1 MKIGNWQLAIGN
13 WQSEMV
19 MTPERWQQVKEIF
32 NSALNYRPEDRG
44 PFILRACSGD
54 ENLRSEVES
63 LIASHEQSGSFID
76 KPAFEAAA
84 SMLAGERAELSPGQ
98 SIASYEVISFIS
110 RGGMGEVYL
119 AEDKRLGRKVALKL
133 LPASFTTNDDRLRRF
148 EQEARAASALNHPN
162 IITIY
167 EIRQAADSHVIATEF
182 VEGETLRH
190 RLSRWPLTLSEALNV
205 AIQVADALSA
215 AHKAGII
222 HRDIKPENIMLRPD
236 GYVKVL
242 DFGLAKLSEQAS
254 PAVAAE
260 APTIQ
265 VRTGSGIVIGTAGYM
280 SPEQARGLG
289 VDSRS
294 DIFSLGAVIY
304 EMIAR
309 RKPFEGDTPSDTLA
323 SILKTEPPP
332 LARVAPGV
340 PPELARIVTKALRKD
355 REERYQVVKD
365 LWLDL
370 KALKQELEFQ
380 DKLDRSVA
388 SEDDGAGTAMT
399 FPAEPTATI
408 SGPRPTLSR
417 SAISNISESISIEF
431 KRHKLGATLALIAVA
446 LIVAAGVF
454 GVYKWLHRDT
464 PVEHFWDV
472 RLTRLTNSGN
482 AIDATIS
489 PDGKYIVYALSDRSR
504 QSLYI
509 RQVSTANDKLIV
521 PPAPVGVFGMT
532 FSPDGTEL
540 YYAIKANLD
549 AGTLYRIPVLGGI
562 PVKVLEKIDGPIS
575 FSPDGK
581 QFVLVRGNYPNAGES
596 ALVIAN
602 VDGSG
607 ERNLIVKKSPQHF
620 SPIFFTGPSWSPD
633 GKIVASTL
641 ATVGGRSKVVG
652 FSVEDGSERD
662 LSAESWSFSARV
674 QWLPDMTGL
683 LVIAGENATNAMLW
697 HINYPDGRVRRVTND
712 LNAYRA
718 IGLTQ
723 DGKKLSTVQ
732 SQGMV
737 NLWVVPEGD
746 AAKAIRLPTGNV
758 SNFFSSSGSNVS
770 WVPDGRIVYVS
781 NEGGGNSDI
790 WITERDGNNRKQLTA
805 NNVTNVSPVV
815 SADGR
820 YIVFGAWHDGSR
832 NLWRINLD
840 GSNPVR
846 LTSGLSDSFP
856 ALSPDSRW
864 VIYTAYD
871 SAKPTIWKVSIDGG
885 TPVRITDHVATVA
898 SVSPDGR
905 FIAYTYPESQDPF
918 APPNRIAVIPFDGGE
933 IIKTFAVPPSGTV
946 STVIRWAWD
955 SKSILYSVN
964 ANSISNIWSQP
975 LDGSPAK
982 QITGFTDLLITGFD
996 WSRDGKQLAC
1006 TRGSLVRDAVL
1017 VTDLK

>member
-1 MKIGNWQLAIGN
+1 
-13 WQSEMV
+13 
-19 MTPERWQQVKEIF
+19 MTPERWQQVKDIF
-32 NSALNYRPEDRG
+32 NSAITYRPDERSL
-44 PFILRACSGD
+44 FISRACSGD
-54 ENLRSEVES
+54 EELRSEVES

-84 SMLAGERAELSPGQ
+84 GLLANEKAELKSGQ
-98 SIASYEVISFIS
+98 TVASYEVISFLS

-133 LPASFTTNDDRLRRF
+133 LPASFTTDQDRLRRF

-167 EIRQAADSHVIATEF
+167 EIREAAGSHVIATEF

-190 RLSRWPLTLSEALNV
+190 RLSRAPLTLSEALNV
-205 AIQVADALSA
+205 AMQVADALSA

-242 DFGLAKLSEQAS
+242 DFGLAKLSEQAT

-289 VDSRS
+289 VDHRS

-304 EMIAR
+304 EMLAR

-323 SILKTEPPP
+323 AILKTEPPS
-332 LARVAPGV
+332 LTRIAKGV
-340 PPELARIVTKALRKD
+340 PAELVRIVNKSLRKD

-388 SEDDGAGTAMT
+388 SEGDGTAMMA
-399 FPAEPTATI
+399 PVEPTEAL
-408 SGPRPTLSR
+408 SGPRQTSPG
-417 SAISNISESISIEF
+417 SAISNISESISIEI
-431 KRHKLGATLALIAVA
+431 KRHKVGAALVLLMVL
-446 LIVAAGVF
+446 LIVGAGGF
-454 GVYKWLHRDT
+454 GIYNWLNRT
-464 PVEHFWDV
+464 EPVAHFWDV
-472 RLTRLTNSGN
+472 KLTRLTNSGN

-489 PDGKYIVYALSDRSR
+489 PDGKYIVYALSDRSS

-521 PPAPVGVFGMT
+521 PPARVGVFGMT

-540 YYAIKANLD
+540 YYALKANLD
-549 AGTLYRIPVLGGI
+549 AGTLYRIPVLGGT

-581 QFVLVRGNYPNAGES
+581 QFVLVRGNYPNTGES

-602 VDGSG
+602 LDGSG
-607 ERNLIVKKSPQHF
+607 ERNLVVKKNPDRL

-633 GKIVASTL
+633 GKMIA
-641 ATVGGRSKVVG
+641 ATVVTVGASSKVFG
-652 FSVEDGSERD
+652 FSVADGGEKS
-662 LSAESWSFSARV
+662 LSAESWPYAGRV

-683 LVIAGENATNAMLW
+683 LVIAGESPASSQVWMMS
-697 HINYPDGRVRRVTND
+697 YPDGRIRRVTND
-712 LNAYRA
+712 LGAYRA

-723 DGKKLSTVQ
+723 NAKTFTTVQ
-732 SQGMV
+732 AQGLV
-737 NLWVVPEGD
+737 NLWVLPEGQ
-746 AAKAIRLPTGNV
+746 AAKAIRLPTGNIA
-758 SNFFSSSGSNVS
+758 FYSSAGNNLS
-770 WVPDGRIVYVS
+770 WTPDGRIAFVS
-781 NEGGGNSDI
+781 NEGGNADI
-790 WITERDGNNRKQLTA
+790 WMADPDGSNRKQLTSNGA
-805 NNVTNVSPVV
+805 NNFAPVV

-820 YIVFGAWHDGSR
+820 YIVFMSARDGRR
-832 NLWRINLD
+832 NLWRLNID

-846 LTSGLSDSFP
+846 LTSGLADCYPS
-856 ALSPDSRW
+856 LTPDSRW
-864 VIYTAYD
+864 VVYTTFEG
-871 SAKPTIWKVSIDGG
+871 AKPQLWKLSIDGG
-885 TPVRITDHVATVA
+885 TPVRITDHVATMA
-898 SVSPDGR
+898 AVSLDGR
-905 FIAYTYPESQDPF
+905 FIAFMYPESQDPF
-918 APPNRIAVIPFDGGE
+918 APPNRLAVIPFEGGPN
-933 IIKTFAVPPSGTV
+933 IKLFEFNGSGTV
-946 STVIRWAWD
+946 AALTQWSAD
-955 SKSILYSVN
+955 SKSILYTVS
-964 ANSISNIWSQP
+964 ANNVTNIWSQP
-975 LDGSPAK
+975 LEGGPPK
-982 QITGFTDLLITGFD
+982 QVTEFNDLFMTSFA

-1006 TRGSLVRDAVL
+1006 TRGSLIRDAIL
-1017 VTDLK
+1017 VTDVK